1 MQRNWRKGLSMS
13 DPIIIRDETLR
24 AEALRRIFALDLSK
38 PMKMTLAPY
47 KKNRSLEQN
56 ALYWKW
62 LGIIANDTGHDADEI
77 HEFCKQK
84 FLEPI
89 FVEIN
94 GETHEAR
101 RTTTKLKVDE
111 MSSYMNRVYAWAT
124 SELGILLPLPED
136 HFEDAA

>member
-1 MQRNWRKGLSMS
+1 MS
-13 DPIIIRDETLR
+13 QNLVIRDPSMQAR
-24 AEALRRIFALDLSK
+24 AIALITRLDLEK
-38 PMKMTLAPY
+38 PWEMILRPHKRS
-47 KKNRSLEQN
+47 RSLEQN

-62 LGIIANDTGHDADEI
+62 LGIIAKDTGHDSEEI

-94 GETHEAR
+94 GEVHEAR

-136 HFEDAA
+136 RLEAA

>member
-1 MQRNWRKGLSMS
+1 MKKQTIIVR
-13 DPIIIRDETLR
+13 DPVTR
-24 AEALRRIFALDLSK
+24 ARAINFIGMLNTDK
-38 PMKMTLAPY
+38 PWEVKIGPY
-47 KKNRSLEQN
+47 KTNRSLEQN

-62 LGIIANDTGHDADEI
+62 LGIIAKDTGHDADEI

-89 FVEIN
+89 FVDIN
-94 GETHEAR
+94 GEVHEAR

-111 MSSYMNRVYAWAT
+111 MSAYMNRVYAWAT

-136 HFEDAA
+136 QLEAA